1 MSSWSL
7 VLAPECLPSFKH
19 DNLSRLLVGAIQ
31 TKLASQEQSS
41 IRTIT
46 LPVLVLLQL
55 QNRPFR
61 IARNPGQVVQHQ
73 VDVGVGVHREHGEVV
88 A

>member
-1 MSSWSL
+1 MTTL
-7 VLAPECLPSFKH
+7 L
-19 DNLSRLLVGAIQ
+19 RLLVGVIE
-31 TKLASQEQSS
+31 TKLASQVQSS
-41 IRTIT
+41 FRTIT

-55 QNRPFR
+55 EDRPFR